1 MVGLLR
7 FPDLRDLGSLSGV
20 EWETLRSLNRAC
32 VDLQQ
37 EWEAAR
43 VQTGRAMARMEVTE
57 GYTEHSRFR
66 YHAAAMDAAYDPAAQ
81 YERRISEIT
90 WRYASASMLLGIT
103 VLDRLVSGRPPLNPS
118 VVKQLASTEP
128 TLGQMREAFS
138 IPSSRLRAA
147 RDTKEQQYGEEQR
160 ELLLATL
167 KGAYYNVTH
176 QEVDGRRRSNEEA
189 DGCRLTV
196 VSEEGMDPFWES
208 LLEPVLHLAESL
220 PYDISCSLPHLGTR
234 QHVTLWSDVPVG
246 HRPGAGRQV
255 TGLRT
260 VLDCPASAT
269 ALRQGPDT
277 GDGPAWLL
285 HLCPTHTEALTSW
298 PGACTDTAG
307 LGLECGRGWWRAPGR
322 RRRRWRCAWW
332 SAS

>member
-118 VVKQLASTEP
+118 VVKQLASPFRRAGCVRPATP
-128 TLGQMREAFS
+128 RN
-138 IPSSRLRAA
+138 SSTAKSSA
-147 RDTKEQQYGEEQR
+147 
-160 ELLLATL
+160 
-167 KGAYYNVTH
+167 N
-176 QEVDGRRRSNEEA
+176 
-189 DGCRLTV
+189 CC
-196 VSEEGMDPFWES
+196 W
-208 LLEPVLHLAESL
+208 
-220 PYDISCSLPHLGTR
+220 
-234 QHVTLWSDVPVG
+234 
-246 HRPGAGRQV
+246 RP
-255 TGLRT
+255 
-260 VLDCPASAT
+260 
-269 ALRQGPDT
+269 
-277 GDGPAWLL
+277 
-285 HLCPTHTEALTSW
+285 
-298 PGACTDTAG
+298 
-307 LGLECGRGWWRAPGR
+307 
-322 RRRRWRCAWW
+322 
-332 SAS
+332 